1 MFKIVQTT
9 ERGKPQLCIVPAAWE
24 KNGTLYWPRKKAEKL
39 VIDGSSTPGD
49 DWFEMT
55 CIVKRTK
62 FKTLAAAETELEEM
76 LECDDT
82 DTPSPALQQPPK
94 ETKFLSR
101 KKPVR
106 PSSQAN
112 FNPLAN
118 YYLVN

>member
-24 KNGTLYWPRKKAEKL
+24 RNGTLYWPRKKAEKL
-39 VIDGSSTPGD
+39 VIDGSSIPGD

-55 CIVKRTK
+55 CVVKRTK
-62 FKTLAAAETELEEM
+62 LKTLAAAETELEEM

-82 DTPSPALQQPPK
+82 DASPALQQPPK
-94 ETKFLSR
+94 KAKVILPR

-106 PSSQAN
+106 PASQAN